1 MKLLCVLNTQ
11 YNYLI
16 YMDLKLYMANVLRE
30 VSIDCVIFGFMSGKL
45 KVLLIRW
52 RSIDKWSLPGG
63 RIFKDEGVDEAVER
77 ILYERTGLKGVFL
90 QQFNTFGKTNR
101 YAHYSEE
108 ETAEFMVKS
117 LGETRKTLD
126 DLALSRRVVSIG
138 YYAMVNIDKVNP
150 RPDLFSD
157 ECSWC
162 EVEDVPKLL
171 FDHNEMIDV
180 ALRTIRKDIRHQP
193 VGKLLPERFTLSEI
207 HKLFQTILDDELD
220 RRNFHKLITSY
231 DFLVKLNEKR
241 TGLAN
246 KSPYLYRFDF
256 RKYEKALKGG
266 VTV

>member
-1 MKLLCVLNTQ
+1 
-11 YNYLI
+11 
-16 YMDLKLYMANVLRE
+16 MDLKKYTANVLRE
-30 VSIDCVIFGFMSGKL
+30 VSIDCVIFGFTAGKL

-63 RIFKDEGVDEAVER
+63 RIKKDEGVEEAADR

-101 YAHYSEE
+101 YTHYSEE
-108 ETAEFMVKS
+108 ETAEFMVQA
-117 LGETRKTLD
+117 LQETRETLES
-126 DLALSRRVVSIG
+126 LALSRRVVSIG
-138 YYAMVNIDKVNP
+138 YYALVNIDKVVP
-150 RPDLFSD
+150 RPDVFSD
-157 ECSWC
+157 ECSWW
-162 EVEDVPKLL
+162 DIDKVPKLL

-193 VGKLLPERFTLSEI
+193 IGKLLPDKFTLNET
-207 HKLFQTILDDELD
+207 HKLFQIILNTELD

-231 DFLVKLNEKR
+231 DFLVRLSEKR
-241 TGLAN
+241 TGVAN

-266 VTV
+266 IPV